1 MVPKIPTFRCE
12 SPIQK
17 NHFRFETRRQK
28 NHDEPATLQR
38 SSVDAGKSG
47 KRDLDLPLTLL
58 SRTPLPFAIFHKY
71 IAA

>member
-1 MVPKIPTFRCE
+1 MVRKILTSRCQ

-17 NHFRFETRRQK
+17 NPFRCETRRQK

-38 SSVDAGKSG
+38 SSVDARKSG
-47 KRDLDLPLTLL
+47 KPDLDLLVTLL
-58 SRTPLPFAIFHKY
+58 SRAPLPLAIFHKY